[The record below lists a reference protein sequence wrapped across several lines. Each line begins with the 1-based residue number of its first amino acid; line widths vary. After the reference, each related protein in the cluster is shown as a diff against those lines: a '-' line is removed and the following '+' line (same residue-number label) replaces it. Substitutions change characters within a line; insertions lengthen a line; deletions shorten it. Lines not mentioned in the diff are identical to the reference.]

1 MSCCS
6 KPPCPANQKLCKK
19 SSSSS
24 GNPIPLNEYIEYQTQ
39 PFQLRSRKKP
49 KSSSSSSSSQKR
61 KKLNTKKSS
70 TKVYNPN
77 KSALIKAL
85 LQLSSIVSVVNEN
98 STVHPVKDPFLGIVD
113 PSIPLK
119 DIVKHKFN
127 HKLQQKLAE
136 ENPLVQEEE
145 EENDEE
151 FKQTLNEIIEDYKK
165 TDRSKKMPRV
175 NPNDYTKVREK
186 LHQKRNKQNNK
197 RTQKKNN
204 IENRRFI
211 KQQKHQNRNQK
222 RGRKSKKS
230 KKIPKK

>member
-39 PFQLRSRKKP
+39 PFLQLRSKKKP
-49 KSSSSSSSSQKR
+49 KLSSSSSSSSSQKR

-136 ENPLVQEEE
+136 ENSLVQE

-165 TDRSKKMPRV
+165 TDHSKKMPRV

-186 LHQKRNKQNNK
+186 EHQKRNKQ
-197 RTQKKNN
+197 TQKKNN

-211 KQQKHQNRNQK
+211 KQQQKHQNQNQK
-222 RGRKSKKS
+222 RGRKRKKS
-230 KKIPKK
+230 QKIPKK